1 MTLVKDGRV
10 VTGMLNRAGT
20 EKTCNLGSILVVN
33 GREYVKVNRR
43 RIRDGITEANNK
55 AWR

>member
-43 RIRDGITEANNK
+43 
-55 AWR
+55 